1 MNKTQPRLFENLMV
15 IEKNK
20 NNSMAKRINNMACK
34 TRNERK
40 DKIK

>member
-1 MNKTQPRLFENLMV
+1 MV

-20 NNSMAKRINNMACK
+20 NNSMAKRINDRAYK

>member
-1 MNKTQPRLFENLMV
+1 MV

-20 NNSMAKRINNMACK
+20 NNSMAKKINDMAYK

-40 DKIK
+40 EKIK